1 MKVSKLA
8 VAAATTASLATGA
21 LAPAASAADEYPRG
35 GSAMWLHDTL
45 VSNLMRTLDQLHGG
59 PDAHPSEK
67 FAPMMLSSAPFLL
80 LLYPLQLLAETE
92 VRLQFM
98 FSSQYQ

>member
-1 MKVSKLA
+1 MMKASKLA
-8 VAAATTASLATGA
+8 VASAITAALATGA
-21 LAPAASAADEYPRG
+21 LAPAAAAAEYPPG

-45 VSNLMRTLDQLHGG
+45 VSNLMNTLDQLHGG

-92 VRLQFM
+92 VRLQLM

>member
-1 MKVSKLA
+1 MMKASKLA
-8 VAAATTASLATGA
+8 VASATTAALATGA
-21 LAPAASAADEYPRG
+21 LAPAAAAEYPPG

-45 VSNLMRTLDQLHGG
+45 VSNLMNTLDQLHGG

-67 FAPMMLSSAPFLL
+67 FGPMMLSSAPFLL
-80 LLYPLQLLAETE
+80 VLYPLQLLAETE
-92 VRLQFM
+92 VRLQRM